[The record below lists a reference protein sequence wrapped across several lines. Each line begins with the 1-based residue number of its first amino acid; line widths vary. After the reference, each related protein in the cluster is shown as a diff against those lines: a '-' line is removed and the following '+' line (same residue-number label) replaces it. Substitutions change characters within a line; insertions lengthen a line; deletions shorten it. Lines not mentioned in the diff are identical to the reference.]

1 MSASGPARDGPNGQ
15 AELFGTVADLAGP
28 DEVETRDAIAVLR
41 ETSARCEQLLSSGDP
56 RSRPPQV
63 TADANTAKEGKR

>member
-56 RSRPPQV
+56 RIQAVHDSL
-63 TADANTAKEGKR
+63 ANIAGDG